1 MPFDRNTALDGTAIG
16 MCFRDR
22 KEELPSFKGCTRT
35 SCLQTFDID
44 GFYRAEIGIGFY
56 AESLPT
62 EFIVHVVMDA
72 PEPFGELGLVTFYRV
87 AHHVL
92 GETFAAI
99 FTWKNIGEHAHE
111 LTDFR
116 TGICSKT
123 YKM

>member
-1 MPFDRNTALDGTAIG
+1 

-22 KEELPSFKGCTRT
+22 KEELPSFKGCART

-44 GFYRAEIGIGFY
+44 RFYCSEIGIGFY
-56 AESLPT
+56 AESLSA
-62 EFIVHVVMDA
+62 EFIVHVIVDA

-87 AHHVL
+87 VDHVL
-92 GETFAAI
+92 GQTFAAI
-99 FTWKNIGEHAHE
+99 FTGKNVGEHAHE

-116 TGICSKT
+116 TGICSET